1 MPDLAPITFRPPA
14 SSTPPVSQSSLLE
27 KCCLIGH
34 SVTGNPTHFMVEQ
47 AFAAVGIDWRFLTF
61 EVADERLVDALRGVS
76 ALGFSGALLLPSLQ
90 RASWDHVGK
99 HTDRADQTRSVSILS
114 RRDGRMIGDDMAGE
128 SVAATIVRSHP
139 ITGRH
144 AAVLGLEGRGLATA
158 FALMQHGAASLR
170 VADFGHEEGEA
181 MLNRLRAA
189 YPDHS
194 IEPIDADEQY
204 IDLPPEVNLI
214 MCASCWA
221 KERDPLTAE
230 ALAGSLRGDMV
241 VADARVR
248 PGLSP
253 LLHAA
258 AERGAKVVPG
268 VEILT
273 REIADA
279 IRLWTGVEPPEEVL
293 MDAAE
298 EFLGV

>member
-1 MPDLAPITFRPPA
+1 M
-14 SSTPPVSQSSLLE
+14 SQTSLLE
-27 KCCLIGH
+27 KCCLIGQ

-47 AFAAVGIDWRFLTF
+47 AFAAAGIDWRFLTF
-61 EVADERLVDALRGVS
+61 EVNESKLVDALRGAA
-76 ALGFSGALLLPSLQ
+76 ALGFSGMLLLPSLQ
-90 RASWDHVGK
+90 RLSWEHISK
-99 HTDRADQTRSVSILS
+99 HTDRADQTRSVSILL
-114 RRDGRMIGDDMAGE
+114 RREDRLIGDDLAGE
-128 SVAATIVRSHP
+128 SVAACIVRSHP
-139 ITGRH
+139 IAGRH

-158 FALMQHGAASLR
+158 FALLQHGAASLR
-170 VADFGHEEGEA
+170 VVDFGHEEGEP
-181 MLNRLRAA
+181 LINRLRAA
-189 YPDHS
+189 YPDHP
-194 IEPIDADEQY
+194 IESIDADEQY
-204 IDLPPEVNLI
+204 IDLPAEVNLI

-248 PGLSP
+248 AGLSP

-258 AERGAKVVPG
+258 ADRGAKVVTG

-273 REIADA
+273 REIAEA
-279 IRLWTGVEPPEEVL
+279 IRLWTGVEPPEDVL